1 MPRYYPARGW
11 LTQYIIM
18 YRHSARAK
26 TGLAPHQL
34 VGYLGCEL
42 RTAATPKPTR
52 YRALDY
58 SPRFA
63 LYSAGFCGP
72 RGTVFTVIPQNFV
85 QMLQTPSCYYEKRF
99 SKMIFFATIEVRN
112 RVGFSV
118 SKNSPY
124 FLNVAKFWWQ
134 SGQHSGVCARITS
147 IPPLGAGL
155 P

>member
-1 MPRYYPARGW
+1 MASDCPAIIPARSW

-26 TGLAPHQL
+26 TGLAPQQL

-58 SPRFA
+58 SPRYRA
-63 LYSAGFCGP
+63 LLC
-72 RGTVFTVIPQNFV
+72 
-85 QMLQTPSCYYEKRF
+85 
-99 SKMIFFATIEVRN
+99 
-112 RVGFSV
+112 
-118 SKNSPY
+118 
-124 FLNVAKFWWQ
+124 
-134 SGQHSGVCARITS
+134 
-147 IPPLGAGL
+147 GL